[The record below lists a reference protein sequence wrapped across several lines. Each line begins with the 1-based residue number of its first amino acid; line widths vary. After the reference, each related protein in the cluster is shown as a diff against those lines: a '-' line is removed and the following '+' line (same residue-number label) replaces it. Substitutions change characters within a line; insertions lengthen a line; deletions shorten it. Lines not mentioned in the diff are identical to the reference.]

1 MLNEFERLRKL
12 GVKFNG
18 SLLQEMALKLLH
30 DNNIPINVSD
40 IEQDTG
46 KPISEVITFNWIQ
59 NFKSRFNI
67 VSRAHTANTSLSAV
81 KVQYYN
87 CLLYTS
93 PSPRDA

>member
-46 KPISEVITFNWIQ
+46 KPISEVITLNWIQ
-59 NFKSRFNI
+59 NFKVAFILYLVHVLPIRLQALLKFNTTKNVWLI
-67 VSRAHTANTSLSAV
+67 
-81 KVQYYN
+81 
-87 CLLYTS
+87 CWEI
-93 PSPRDA
+93 